1 MFACRSTYDFPPR
14 FALRFAPRFA
24 LRFAPRFALRFAL
37 RFARSV
43 AAAAVAFAPLSARAD
58 VAKPPGNVIVARTAG
73 DALLIWDAS
82 VDIAGIVTNKT
93 PDADANA
100 LLERD
105 AARVLAASLSKV
117 DKAAT
122 SITVRVIYQ
131 KTGAVSPVYGT
142 ATFAGVERY
151 ATLKLSG
158 KDANDD
164 RDKWRELGDAAPAP
178 GWFAFAVIGQL
189 PQR

>member
-1 MFACRSTYDFPPR
+1 MFGFSSMLGSMLRSRPGSTR
-14 FALRFAPRFA
+14 NFAL
-24 LRFAPRFALRFAL
+24 
-37 RFARSV
+37 
-43 AAAAVAFAPLSARAD
+43 AAATLTLVPLAARAD
-58 VAKPPGNVIVARTAG
+58 VAKPPGNVIVARTSG

-82 VDIAGIVTNKT
+82 TDIAGIVTSKT
-93 PDADANA
+93 SDADANA

-117 DKAAT
+117 DKSAT

-151 ATLKLSG
+151 ATLKLSA

-164 RDKWRELGDAAPAP
+164 RDKWRELGDTSPAP